1 MLKWERGRQDGG
13 YDKLLI
19 LSSAIIPFDIW
30 LLRFPKG
37 ARIDEHVDPVDAE
50 FNHYRMNVIVKP
62 TKRGGEFR
70 VTKAIINWRFL
81 KLFRPDVSPHSV
93 TQVDEG
99 TRYVLSI
106 GWLTRRAP

>member
-1 MLKWERGRQDGG
+1 MLNWQKGRQEGG

-19 LSSAIIPFDIW
+19 MMSAVIPFDIW
-30 LLRFPKG
+30 LLRFPEG
-37 ARIDEHVDPVDAE
+37 SHIAQHVDPVE
-50 FNHYRMNVIVKP
+50 VGHNHYRLNIIVKP
-62 TKRGGEFR
+62 AKRGGEFR
-70 VTKAIINWRFL
+70 VTNAIINWRFL

-106 GWLTRRAP
+106 GWLTRKS